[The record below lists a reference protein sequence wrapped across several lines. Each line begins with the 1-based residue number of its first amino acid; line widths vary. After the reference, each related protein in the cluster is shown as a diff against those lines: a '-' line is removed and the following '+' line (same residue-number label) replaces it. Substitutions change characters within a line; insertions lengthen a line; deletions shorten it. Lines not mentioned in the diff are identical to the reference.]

1 MVRNLF
7 DGITLRRE
15 VKTVNFA
22 VRERMSA
29 ILLEEVIPMEGPDNV
44 PVIHEPPPST
54 L

>member
-7 DGITLRRE
+7 DGIIVQRD
-15 VKTVNFA
+15 VKAVNFA

-29 ILLEEVIPMEGPDNV
+29 IPLEGVIPMEGPDNV